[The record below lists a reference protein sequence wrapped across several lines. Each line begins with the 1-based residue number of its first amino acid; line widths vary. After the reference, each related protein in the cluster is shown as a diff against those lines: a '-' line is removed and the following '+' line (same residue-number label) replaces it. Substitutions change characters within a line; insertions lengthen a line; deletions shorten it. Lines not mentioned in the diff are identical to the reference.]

1 MVFVAEDGTGGAIWQ
16 PVGKWKVPTGDLVRA
31 LPGMVRSFRT
41 RTPAM
46 IGALT
51 AIEKRHP
58 TEPHYYL
65 EVLGTRQG
73 QQSKGVGSHVIT
85 LVLDRCDEEGVPA
98 YLESSN
104 PQNVPFYARH
114 GFEVREEIDCGKGAP
129 VVTAMWREPRA

>member
-1 MVFVAEDGTGGAIWQ
+1 
-16 PVGKWKVPTGDLVRA
+16 
-31 LPGMVRSFRT
+31 
-41 RTPAM
+41 M

-51 AIEKRHP
+51 TIEKVHP

-73 QQSKGVGSHVIT
+73 QQSKGVGSSVIT
-85 LVLDRCDEEGVPA
+85 VVLDRCDQEGLPA

-114 GFEVREEIDCGKGAP
+114 GFEISGEIDCGKGEP
-129 VVTAMWREPRA
+129 VVTAMRREPRG